1 MKYLRTATQI
11 ICMISLLWAAMAQSE
26 SKSYSIDNQLVGQF
40 VQEMVTQHGFDQ
52 GYLEHLFNEVKYKEN
67 IIRLMTSP
75 AEAKPWKD
83 YRPILVTQLR
93 TEQGIGFFQEH
104 RQALERAEAE
114 FGVPP
119 EIIVAIIGVETR
131 YGRVT
136 GSYRVIDALA
146 TLAFDYPKRAT
157 FFRKEL
163 VEFLLLA
170 RSEKVDPRTLMGSYA
185 GAMGYGQFMPSSF
198 RAYAIDFDGDGSKDI
213 WHNATDAIGSV
224 ANYFHRHGWKKGQEV
239 TAKATPQGSD
249 FDSLLV
255 KKRRD
260 LKPTHTLAQLIE
272 RGFKTDIELPSDQP
286 ATAMRLRGEE
296 GNEYWVGLHNFYVI
310 TRYNHSALYAMAV
323 YQLSQQ
329 ILKQQ
334 ISG

>member
-1 MKYLRTATQI
+1 MSCLKTVIKIIGAMSVFWVATI
-11 ICMISLLWAAMAQSE
+11 HAE
-26 SKSYSIDNQLVGQF
+26 SKSYSVQSELVEQF
-40 VQEMVTQHGFDQ
+40 VQEMVSQHNFDRAH
-52 GYLEHLFNEVKYKEN
+52 LEQLFSEVKHKEN

-83 YRPILVTQLR
+83 YRPILVTQKR
-93 TEQGIGFFQEH
+93 TEQGIGFMKEN
-104 RQALERAEAE
+104 REALERAELE

-146 TLAFDYPKRAT
+146 TLAFDYPKRAK

-163 VEFLLLA
+163 KEFLLLTRA
-170 RSEKVDPRTLMGSYA
+170 EKVDPRTLMGSYA

-198 RAYAIDFDGDGSKDI
+198 RAYAIDFDGDGAKDI
-213 WHNATDAIGSV
+213 WHNVTDAIGSV
-224 ANYFHRHGWKKGQEV
+224 ANYFHRHGWRKGELV

-249 FDSLLV
+249 FDSILV

-260 LKPTHTLAQLIE
+260 LKPKFTLAELIE
-272 RGFKTDIELPSDQP
+272 KGFITDAELAANQP
-286 ATAMRLRGEE
+286 ATAMKLRGAE

-329 ILKQQ
+329 IAKQQ
-334 ISG
+334 VSG